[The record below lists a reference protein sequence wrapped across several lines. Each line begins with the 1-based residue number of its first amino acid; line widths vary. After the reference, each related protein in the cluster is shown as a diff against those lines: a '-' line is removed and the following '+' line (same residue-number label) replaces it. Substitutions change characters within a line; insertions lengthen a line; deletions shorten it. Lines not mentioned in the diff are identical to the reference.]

1 MIKLAGVVAVWAVAM
16 VVGVTMQNEYWL
28 AVVTATAFYA
38 VWGQSWNI
46 VGGLGGQISLGH
58 STFIAIAA
66 YVTVIA
72 FQRYHVTPALGLFAG
87 IAAAV
92 VVAAFIGLITL
103 RLDGPYFALATLAVS
118 AVLLSLIVHYNSFTG
133 GANGL
138 GIPFSE
144 TNPLKLEFISVRSYY
159 LIAVTLLAAVTAVM
173 LWIRRSRLGYYL
185 LATSNSPAAAEAAGV
200 RASFARL
207 IAFCIS
213 AALTAAG
220 GAIYVFYAGFADPN
234 FLAGLQLSISIALI
248 AVVGG
253 RGYLAGPIVGA
264 AFLQG
269 VTALSDA
276 YLGGSGGWNVLVLGA
291 AVVVIVLIEPRGL
304 LEMGH
309 RLRLLVLRRFS
320 VEVT

>member
-1 MIKLAGVVAVWAVAM
+1 MTKLAGVLVVWAIAM
-16 VVGVTMQNEYWL
+16 VLGVTMQNEYWL
-28 AVVTATAFYA
+28 TIFTVTAFYGI
-38 VWGQSWNI
+38 WGQSWNI

-58 STFIAIAA
+58 SVFIAIAA

-72 FQRYHVTPALGLFAG
+72 FQRYHVAPALGLFAG

-92 VVAAFIGLITL
+92 VVAALIGLITL
-103 RLDGPYFALATLAVS
+103 RLQGPYFSLATLSVA
-118 AVLLSLIVHYNSFTG
+118 AVLLSLIVHYKSFTG

-144 TNPLKLEFISVRSYY
+144 THPLLLEFLSVRAYY
-159 LIAVTLLAAVTAVM
+159 LIAVTLLAAVTAVL

-185 LATSNSPAAAEAAGV
+185 LAANNSPDAAEAAGV
-200 RASFARL
+200 RTSAARAL
-207 IAFCIS
+207 AFCIS
-213 AALTAAG
+213 AALTGAG

-253 RGYLAGPIVGA
+253 RGYLAGPVVGA

-269 VTALSDA
+269 TTALSDS

-304 LEMGH
+304 LEIGQ

-320 VEVT
+320 AEVS

>member
-1 MIKLAGVVAVWAVAM
+1 MTKLAGIVALWAIAM
-16 VVGVTMQNEYWL
+16 VVGVALQDEYWL
-28 AVVTATAFYA
+28 AVCTATAFYG

-72 FQRYHVTPALGLFAG
+72 FQRYHVTPAVGLFAG

-92 VVAAFIGLITL
+92 VVAALIGAITL
-103 RLDGPYFALATLAVS
+103 RLDGPYFALATLSVS
-118 AVLLSLIVHYNSFTG
+118 AVLLSLIVHFTSVTG

-144 TNPLKLEFISVRSYY
+144 THPLNLEFISVRAYY

-185 LATSNSPAAAEAAGV
+185 LATSNSPAAAKAAGV
-200 RASFARL
+200 RASSAR
-207 IAFCIS
+207 IVAFCIS

-220 GAIYVFYAGFADPN
+220 GAVYVFYAGFADPN

-253 RGYLAGPIVGA
+253 RGYLAGPVVGA
-264 AFLQG
+264 VFLQG

-276 YLGGSGGWNVLVLGA
+276 YLGGSNGWNVLALGA
-291 AVVVIVLIEPRGL
+291 AVVVLVLIEPRGL
-304 LEMGH
+304 LAIGQ
-309 RLRLLVLRRFS
+309 RLRLLVQRRFS
-320 VEVT
+320 AEAA